1 MLCVACA
8 LWPSQANAALQ
19 LSADGLTVYDTV
31 NNITWLADFNPAA
44 GNHFTLPVCS
54 GPNPPALCVNPN
66 GSMNYASAAAWVQ
79 AMNAANYLGHS
90 NWQLP
95 TTPPL
100 DNGCGKTGPNG
111 NSFGFGCSASAMGSL
126 YYNAL
131 SWKAPNTAVPIPNNT
146 AGPFANLQ
154 PYLYWSQTSA
164 GGAGYNTFSFD
175 TGWQGANTAPHLMY
189 VLPMIP
195 GKIAGTPAATG
206 RGLQLN
212 PGGQTVYDPVSNVT
226 WLANANLAAGNP
238 FGLPPCQN
246 PTTPAICV
254 AQDGAMTWDS
264 ASQWVANMNA
274 AAYLGQT
281 NWQIPP
287 VDPSCSGW
295 NCGNPSN
302 PMGELFY
309 NQFGLTRGMS
319 AVATPDIS
327 VGPFHNI
334 QPYLYWSCQA
344 PTIQAACQANGPIA
358 NQEWSFSF
366 GNGFEG
372 TDILPNALFATAF
385 FAGTRTSTSGPTI
398 AEVANAEGE
407 NPAIAPNTWVEIK
420 GANLAP
426 AGDSRT
432 WQTSDLAGGQMPTQL
447 DQVSATVNGK
457 SAYVWYIS
465 PAQIN
470 ILTPPDAITGP
481 VQVVVTNKGAV
492 GAAFTAQAQALSPSF
507 FIFGAGPYVTA
518 QHADY
523 SLLGPASLSVPG
535 YTFTPAKPGE
545 TVLLYANGCGPVS
558 TAVVSGSLSQSG
570 TLPTLP
576 VVTIGGAAARVDYAG
591 LRSPGLFQFNVEIP
605 ANLADG
611 DQPVTATCNGAA
623 AQAGTLITI
632 QH

>member
-358 NQEWSFSF
+358 NQEW
-366 GNGFEG
+366 
-372 TDILPNALFATAF
+372 
-385 FAGTRTSTSGPTI
+385 
-398 AEVANAEGE
+398 
-407 NPAIAPNTWVEIK
+407 
-420 GANLAP
+420 
-426 AGDSRT
+426 
-432 WQTSDLAGGQMPTQL
+432 
-447 DQVSATVNGK
+447 
-457 SAYVWYIS
+457 
-465 PAQIN
+465 
-470 ILTPPDAITGP
+470 
-481 VQVVVTNKGAV
+481 
-492 GAAFTAQAQALSPSF
+492 
-507 FIFGAGPYVTA
+507 
-518 QHADY
+518 
-523 SLLGPASLSVPG
+523 
-535 YTFTPAKPGE
+535 
-545 TVLLYANGCGPVS
+545 
-558 TAVVSGSLSQSG
+558 
-570 TLPTLP
+570 
-576 VVTIGGAAARVDYAG
+576 
-591 LRSPGLFQFNVEIP
+591 
-605 ANLADG
+605 
-611 DQPVTATCNGAA
+611 
-623 AQAGTLITI
+623 
-632 QH
+632 